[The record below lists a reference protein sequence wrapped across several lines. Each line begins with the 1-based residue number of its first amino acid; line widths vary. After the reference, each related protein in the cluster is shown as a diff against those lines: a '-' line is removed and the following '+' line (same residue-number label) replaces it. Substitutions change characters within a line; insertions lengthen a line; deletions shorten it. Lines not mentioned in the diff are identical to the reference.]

1 MCTHL
6 FKDIQ
11 VPVFSKVVIPSFVK
25 LLSFL
30 SEKIIILPQDAHKKR
45 K

>member
-30 SEKIIILPQDAHKKR
+30 SEKIILPQDAHKKR